1 MINPVE
7 AAKAIKAELKA
18 KYPTRKFSVRS
29 ERFSMGNSV
38 NVVCDEEILAQVR
51 DLIEKYEYGAYDAM
65 QDLAY
70 SVHNPNLPQAKYVSA
85 YVWSK

>member
-1 MINPVE
+1 
-7 AAKAIKAELKA
+7 
-18 KYPTRKFSVRS
+18 
-29 ERFSMGNSV
+29 MGNSV